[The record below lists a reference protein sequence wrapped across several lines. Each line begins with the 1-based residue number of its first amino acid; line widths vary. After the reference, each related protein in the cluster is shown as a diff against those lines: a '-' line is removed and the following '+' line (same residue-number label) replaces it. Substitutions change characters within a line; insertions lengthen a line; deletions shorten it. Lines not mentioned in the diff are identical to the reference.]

1 MARPRNKNN
10 KGLPPNL
17 YEGINGYYKYRRPDT
32 GKWHSIGKD
41 RVKAISAAKQLN
53 SMLLP
58 GRDIVGKVINE
69 PVQVFNTFLDRF
81 EFELMPE
88 RKLAVL
94 TIKEHKKKLVH
105 IRKELGDKLID
116 ELSIKEISE
125 FLDKF
130 PSVSSNRYR
139 SLLIVIFKYAV
150 AKGLCKENPVEKT
163 LPKMEEKK
171 RQRLEL
177 EGFLDIYNH
186 PEAELWFKN
195 AMDLGLQTL
204 QRREDLV
211 NLKFSD
217 IKEGY
222 LYVIQHKTEKH
233 GDSAY
238 LKIKITPILQNVLS
252 RCRDCFLS
260 PFILH
265 RKPDKH
271 SKQNYKAESK
281 QHFTQITPGYL
292 TKAFSNIRDKLPR
305 FKSIPMAKRPTF
317 HEIRSLGIKQYENRG
332 IDAQALAGHK
342 TRAMTD
348 KYKEGHKP
356 QWTEV
361 EAGLDLTNSDTGK
374 QA

>member
-1 MARPRNKNN
+1 M
-10 KGLPPNL
+10 
-17 YEGINGYYKYRRPDT
+17 
-32 GKWHSIGKD
+32 
-41 RVKAISAAKQLN
+41 
-53 SMLLP
+53 P

-69 PVQVFNTFLDRF
+69 PVQAFNTFLDRF

-116 ELSIKEISE
+116 ELSIKEVSE

-139 SLLIVIFKYAV
+139 SLLIVIFKYAIV
-150 AKGLCKENPVEKT
+150 KGLCKENPVEKT

-177 EGFLDIYNH
+177 EGFLDIYNYH
-186 PEAELWFKN
+186 EAEPWFKN

-217 IKEGY
+217 IKERY

-281 QHFTQITPGYL
+281 QHFTQITPDYL
-292 TKAFSNIRDKLPR
+292 TRTFSSIRDKLPR

-317 HEIRSLGIKQYENRG
+317 HEIR
-332 IDAQALAGHK
+332 
-342 TRAMTD
+342 
-348 KYKEGHKP
+348 
-356 QWTEV
+356 
-361 EAGLDLTNSDTGK
+361 
-374 QA
+374 